1 MSCTPF
7 SYYIALIYNKI
18 RAYCTDLIFENTEGK
33 ISFFQNFQEI
43 FAHLNKK
50 YYLCSKM
57 RQHWYKIILICLVVG
72 YAGVATPVHAQLNT
86 DRITAIGRNALY
98 FDDYVLSIQYFNQ
111 VIKIK
116 PYLSEP
122 YLLRAIAKI
131 QLGDYTGA
139 ELDCNAAIE
148 RNPFQPGAYYT
159 RGFIYRQT
167 NQFEKAQA
175 DFNEALVFAPEN
187 KTYIAMRADV
197 LAELKQYDL
206 ALQDIN
212 HLLHREPQS
221 AALHFEKG
229 SICLRNND
237 TICALEAFAQAT
249 EYDSQNPANWS
260 ALGVVQLMQDQQ
272 DEALASL
279 SKSIEYGSKWAG
291 DYINRAIIFYRKHN
305 YRSALADYDKAVTLS
320 PRDAQC
326 YYNRGVLRQELG
338 DYNRALEDFTQ
349 AINFA
354 PDQIEFY
361 YQRGMVELQLRQWQ
375 DALDDFNTII
385 KRYPYFLPAYY
396 LAAQAETSLGHGKE
410 AYQLR
415 QQAYNLEQHK
425 DSIQSLKIN
434 MQVADYQPQQRD
446 RRKEF
451 SALAAQNQE
460 SNDEENKYDSDTR
473 GSVQK
478 RYTDVVNEP
487 NIFLSYY
494 ATNTNANALRQTN
507 YSHATVDTYN
517 RTMRLPAYLRFT
529 TQEMALTADMVN
541 QHFAQI
547 SSISNQIDLLEQ
559 MASPKSPNNS
569 QLCASYI
576 ARAFEFALV
585 QDYSSALDDVTRALL
600 MEGELYFAYFCRAN
614 WRYKLLEYKRAMG
627 ETTEPADFELMMRD
641 YDYVITHLPDFSFAY
656 YNKANMLCIQQDFK
670 AAISYYNQAIAIDGD
685 FAEAYFNRGLTYIY
699 VGEIEKGIADLSK
712 AGELGIYQAYNLISR
727 FQ

>member
-1 MSCTPF
+1 MSVM
-7 SYYIALIYNKI
+7 S
-18 RAYCTDLIFENTEGK
+18 
-33 ISFFQNFQEI
+33 
-43 FAHLNKK
+43 
-50 YYLCSKM
+50 M
-57 RQHWYKIILICLVVG
+57 
-72 YAGVATPVHAQLNT
+72 AQLNT

-111 VIKIK
+111 VIKLK

-131 QLGDYTGA
+131 QLGDYVGA
-139 ELDCNAAIE
+139 EMDCNAAIN

-159 RGFIYRQT
+159 RGFVYRRT
-167 NQFEKAQA
+167 NQLEKAQQ
-175 DFNEALVFAPEN
+175 DFSEALIFAPEN
-187 KTYIAMRADV
+187 KTYIAMRAGV
-197 LAELKQYDL
+197 LAELEQYDL

-221 AALHFEKG
+221 AALHYEKG
-229 SICLRNND
+229 TICLRSND
-237 TICALEAFAQAT
+237 TVCALNAFVQAT

-260 ALGVVQLMQDQQ
+260 ALGLVQLMQDDQE
-272 DEALASL
+272 DALISL
-279 SKSIEYGSKWAG
+279 SKSIEHGSKWAG
-291 DYINRAIIFYRKHN
+291 DYINRGIIYYRKHN
-305 YRSALADYDKAVTLS
+305 YRSALADYDKAVSLA

-354 PDQIEFY
+354 PDRVEIY
-361 YQRGMVELQLRQWQ
+361 YQRGMVQLQLRQWNA
-375 DALDDFNTII
+375 ALQDFNTII
-385 KRYPYFLPAYY
+385 DRYPYFLPAYY
-396 LAAQAETSLGHGKE
+396 LAAQAQTSLGHSKE
-410 AYQLR
+410 ATQLR
-415 QQAYNLEQHK
+415 QQAYNLEQKK
-425 DSIQSLKIN
+425 DSIQSLQTT
-434 MQVADYQPQQRD
+434 MQVAQSQPQQRD
-446 RRKEF
+446 RHKEF

-460 SNDEENKYDSDTR
+460 TNDEENKYDSDTR

-494 ATNTNANALRQTN
+494 ATNTNANSLRQTN

-517 RTMRLPAYLRFT
+517 NSMQLPAPLRFT
-529 TQEMALTADMVN
+529 TKEMTLTADMVN

-547 SSISNQIDLLEQ
+547 SSLSHQIDLLEQ
-559 MASPKSPNNS
+559 MALPQSPNNDL
-569 QLCASYI
+569 LCASYI

-585 QDYSSALDDVTRALL
+585 QDYTSALDDVTHAIL
-600 MEGELYFAYFCRAN
+600 MNGDLYFAYFCRAN
-614 WRYKLLEYKRAMG
+614 WRYKWLEYKRAMG
-627 ETTEPADFELMMRD
+627 EPTDKADFELMMRD
-641 YDYVITHLPDFSFAY
+641 YDYVINHLPDFSFAY

-670 AAISYYNQAIAIDGD
+670 AAIYYYTQAITADSD

-699 VGEIEKGIADLSK
+699 IGENEKGIADLSK

>member
-1 MSCTPF
+1 MSKVR
-7 SYYIALIYNKI
+7 Y
-18 RAYCTDLIFENTEGK
+18 
-33 ISFFQNFQEI
+33 
-43 FAHLNKK
+43 
-50 YYLCSKM
+50 
-57 RQHWYKIILICLVVG
+57 ILICLFIWFLALG
-72 YAGVATPVHAQLNT
+72 SAQAQLNT

-111 VIKIK
+111 VIKLK

-139 ELDCNAAIE
+139 EMDCNAAIN

-167 NQFEKAQA
+167 NQLEKAA
-175 DFNEALVFAPEN
+175 KDFNEALIFAPEN
-187 KTYIAMRADV
+187 RTYIAMRADV
-197 LAELKQYDL
+197 LAELEQYEL
-206 ALQDIN
+206 ALHDID
-212 HLLHREPQS
+212 HLLHRDPQS

-229 SICLRNND
+229 RICLRSND
-237 TICALEAFAQAT
+237 TVCALNAFTRAT

-260 ALGVVQLMQDQQ
+260 ALGLVQLMQDKQ
-272 DEALASL
+272 DDALSSL
-279 SKSIEYGSKWAG
+279 SKSIEHGSKWAG
-291 DYINRAIIFYRKHN
+291 DYINRGIIYYRKHN
-305 YRSALADYDKAVTLS
+305 YRSALSDYDKAVTLS

-338 DYNRALEDFTQ
+338 DYNRALDDLTQ
-349 AINFA
+349 AINLS
-354 PDQIEFY
+354 PDQIEMY
-361 YQRGMVELQLRQWQ
+361 YQRGMVQLQLRQWQ
-375 DALDDFNTII
+375 AALQDFNTII
-385 KRYPYFLPAYY
+385 DRYPYFLPAYY
-396 LAAQAETSLGHGKE
+396 LAAQAETSLGNGKE

-415 QQAYNLEQHK
+415 QQAYNLEQKK
-425 DSIQSLKIN
+425 DSIQSLQIQ
-434 MQVADYQPQQRD
+434 MQVAQSQPQQRD

-460 SNDEENKYDSDTR
+460 ANDEENKYDSDTR

-494 ATNTNANALRQTN
+494 ATSTNANELRQTN
-507 YSHATVDTYN
+507 YSHVSVDTYN
-517 RTMRLPAYLRFT
+517 RSMQLPAPLRFT
-529 TQEMALTADMVN
+529 TQEMTLTADMVN

-547 SSISNQIDLLEQ
+547 TNLSTQIDLLEQ
-559 MASPKSPNNS
+559 MAMPYSQNNA
-569 QLCASYI
+569 QLCAAYI

-585 QDYSSALDDVTRALL
+585 QDYSSALDDVTRAI
-600 MEGELYFAYFCRAN
+600 MMDGELYFAYFCRAN
-614 WRYKLLEYKRAMG
+614 WRYKWLEYKRAMG
-627 ETTEPADFELMMRD
+627 EPTDKADFELMMRD
-641 YDYVITHLPDFSFAY
+641 YDYVINHLSDFSFAY

-670 AAISYYNQAIAIDGD
+670 AAISYYTQAISSDSD

-699 VGEIEKGIADLSK
+699 IGENEKGIADLSK

>member
-1 MSCTPF
+1 MRKVWQ
-7 SYYIALIYNKI
+7 IIV
-18 RAYCTDLIFENTEGK
+18 
-33 ISFFQNFQEI
+33 ISLGSWFLTLGSIQ
-43 FAHLNKK
+43 
-50 YYLCSKM
+50 
-57 RQHWYKIILICLVVG
+57 
-72 YAGVATPVHAQLNT
+72 AQLNT

-139 ELDCNAAIE
+139 TLDCNAAIE

-167 NQFEKAQA
+167 NQLEKAER
-175 DFNEALVFAPEN
+175 DFSEALIFAPEN
-187 KTYIAMRADV
+187 RTYIAMRADV

-206 ALQDIN
+206 ALRDIN
-212 HLLHREPQS
+212 HLLHRDPQS

-229 SICLRNND
+229 SICLRSND
-237 TICALEAFAQAT
+237 TVCALESFTHAT

-260 ALGVVQLMQDQQ
+260 ALGLVQLMQDNQ
-272 DEALASL
+272 DDALHSL
-279 SKSIEYGSKWAG
+279 SNSIQYGSKWAG
-291 DYINRAIIFYRKHN
+291 DYINRGIIYYRKHN
-305 YRSALADYDKAVTLS
+305 YRSALADYDKAVTLA

-349 AINFA
+349 AITFA
-354 PDQIEFY
+354 PERVEVY
-361 YQRGMVELQLRQWQ
+361 YQRGMVLLQLRQWQ
-375 DALDDFNTII
+375 EARNDFHTII
-385 KRYPYFLPAYY
+385 ERYPYFLPAYY
-396 LAAQAETSLGHGKE
+396 LAAQAETSLGNGKE

-415 QQAYNLEQHK
+415 QQAFNLEQQK
-425 DSIQSLKIN
+425 DSIQSLQTN
-434 MQVADYQPQQRD
+434 MQLADNQPQQRD

-451 SALAAQNQE
+451 STLAAQNQE
-460 SNDEENKYDSDTR
+460 SNDEENKYDSESR
-473 GSVQK
+473 GTVQK

-494 ATNTNANALRQTN
+494 ATNSNANALRQTN
-507 YSHATVDTYN
+507 YSHATVDAYN
-517 RTMRLPAYLRFT
+517 RTMQLPAPLRFT
-529 TQEMALTADMVN
+529 TREMTLTADMVN

-547 SSISNQIDLLEQ
+547 TTLSHQIDLLEQ
-559 MASPKSPNNS
+559 MAMPQSPNNS
-569 QLCASYI
+569 QLCATYI

-585 QDYSSALDDVTRALL
+585 QDYSSALDDVTRAIL
-600 MEGELYFAYFCRAN
+600 MDGTLYFAYFCRAN

-627 ETTEPADFELMMRD
+627 EPTDKADFELMMRD
-641 YDYVITHLPDFSFAY
+641 YDYVINHLPDFSFAY

-670 AAISYYNQAIAIDGD
+670 AAISYYTQAIAKDSD
-685 FAEAYFNRGLTYIY
+685 FAEAYFNRGLTYIFI
-699 VGEIEKGIADLSK
+699 GQNDKGIADLSK

>member
-1 MSCTPF
+1 MSVM
-7 SYYIALIYNKI
+7 S
-18 RAYCTDLIFENTEGK
+18 
-33 ISFFQNFQEI
+33 
-43 FAHLNKK
+43 
-50 YYLCSKM
+50 M
-57 RQHWYKIILICLVVG
+57 
-72 YAGVATPVHAQLNT
+72 AQLNT

-111 VIKIK
+111 VIKLK

-131 QLGDYTGA
+131 QLGDYVGA
-139 ELDCNAAIE
+139 EMDCNAAIN

-159 RGFIYRQT
+159 RGFVYRRT
-167 NQFEKAQA
+167 NQLEKAQQ
-175 DFNEALVFAPEN
+175 DFSEALIFAPEN

-197 LAELKQYDL
+197 LAELEQYDL

-221 AALHFEKG
+221 AALHYEKG
-229 SICLRNND
+229 TICLRSND
-237 TICALEAFAQAT
+237 TVCALNAFVQAT

-260 ALGVVQLMQDQQ
+260 ALGLVQLMQDDQ
-272 DEALASL
+272 ENALFSL
-279 SKSIEYGSKWAG
+279 SKSIEHGSKWAG
-291 DYINRAIIFYRKHN
+291 DYINRGIIYYRKHN
-305 YRSALADYDKAVTLS
+305 YRSALADYDKAVSLA

-354 PDQIEFY
+354 PDRVEIY
-361 YQRGMVELQLRQWQ
+361 YQRGMVQLQLRQWNA
-375 DALDDFNTII
+375 ALQDFNTII
-385 KRYPYFLPAYY
+385 DRYPYFLPAYY
-396 LAAQAETSLGHGKE
+396 LAAQAQTSLGHSKE
-410 AYQLR
+410 ATQLR
-415 QQAYNLEQHK
+415 QQAYNLEQKK
-425 DSIQSLKIN
+425 DSIQSLQTT
-434 MQVADYQPQQRD
+434 MQVAQSQPQQRD
-446 RRKEF
+446 RNKEF

-460 SNDEENKYDSDTR
+460 TNDEENKYDSDTR

-494 ATNTNANALRQTN
+494 ATNTNANSLRQTN

-517 RTMRLPAYLRFT
+517 NSMQLPAPLRFT
-529 TQEMALTADMVN
+529 TKEMTLTADMVN

-547 SSISNQIDLLEQ
+547 SSLSHQIDLLEQ
-559 MASPKSPNNS
+559 MALPQSPNNDL
-569 QLCASYI
+569 LCASYI

-585 QDYSSALDDVTRALL
+585 QDYTSALDDVTHAIL
-600 MEGELYFAYFCRAN
+600 MNGDLYFAYFCRAN
-614 WRYKLLEYKRAMG
+614 WRYKWLEYKRAMG
-627 ETTEPADFELMMRD
+627 EPTDKADFELMMRD
-641 YDYVITHLPDFSFAY
+641 YDYVINHLPDFSFAY

-670 AAISYYNQAIAIDGD
+670 AAISYYTQAITADSD

-699 VGEIEKGIADLSK
+699 IGENEKGIADLSK

>member
-1 MSCTPF
+1 MQIRRK
-7 SYYIALIYNKI
+7 YIVLIGLGAWFLTLGSI
-18 RAYCTDLIFENTEGK
+18 
-33 ISFFQNFQEI
+33 Q
-43 FAHLNKK
+43 
-50 YYLCSKM
+50 
-57 RQHWYKIILICLVVG
+57 
-72 YAGVATPVHAQLNT
+72 AQLNT

-111 VIKIK
+111 VIKLK

-131 QLGDYTGA
+131 QLGDYIGA

-167 NQFEKAQA
+167 NQLEKASR
-175 DFNEALVFAPEN
+175 DFSEALVFAPEN
-187 KTYIAMRADV
+187 RTYIAMRADV
-197 LAELKQYDL
+197 LAELKQYNL

-212 HLLHREPQS
+212 HLLHRDPQS

-229 SICLRNND
+229 SICLRSND
-237 TICALEAFAQAT
+237 TLCALNAFTQAT

-260 ALGVVQLMQDQQ
+260 ALGLVQLMQDNQE
-272 DEALASL
+272 DALTSL
-279 SKSIEYGSKWAG
+279 SKSIEHGSKWAG
-291 DYINRAIIFYRKHN
+291 DYINRGIIYYRKHN
-305 YRSALADYDKAVTLS
+305 YRSALSDYDKAIALS

-354 PDQIEFY
+354 PDQIEIY
-361 YQRGMVELQLRQWQ
+361 YQRGMVQLQLRQWRE
-375 DALDDFNTII
+375 ALEDFNIII

-396 LAAQAETSLGHGKE
+396 LAAQAETSLGHEKAAFE
-410 AYQLR
+410 LR
-415 QQAYNLEQHK
+415 QQAYNLEQKK
-425 DSIQSLKIN
+425 DSIQSLQTN
-434 MQVADYQPQQRD
+434 MQIADAQPQQRD

-460 SNDEENKYDSDTR
+460 SSTEENKYNSDTR
-473 GSVQK
+473 GTVQK

-494 ATNTNANALRQTN
+494 AVNTSATALRQTN
-507 YSHATVDTYN
+507 YSHATVDAYN
-517 RTMRLPAYLRFT
+517 RTMQLPAPLRFT
-529 TQEMALTADMVN
+529 TKEITLTADMVN

-547 SSISNQIDLLEQ
+547 SNLSRQIDLLEQ
-559 MASPKSPNNS
+559 VASPNS
-569 QLCASYI
+569 QTNDQLCAAYI

-585 QDYSSALDDVTRALL
+585 QDYSSALDDVTRAIL
-600 MEGELYFAYFCRAN
+600 MDSKLYFAYFCRAN
-614 WRYKLLEYKRAMG
+614 WRYKWLEYKRAMG
-627 ETTEPADFELMMRD
+627 ESTDAAEFELMMRD
-641 YDYVITHLPDFSFAY
+641 YDYVINHLPDFSFAY
-656 YNKANMLCIQQDFK
+656 YNKANMLCLQQDFK
-670 AAISYYNQAIAIDGD
+670 AAISYYSQAIAADSD

-699 VGEIEKGIADLSK
+699 INETDKGVKDLSK

>member
-1 MSCTPF
+1 MSVM
-7 SYYIALIYNKI
+7 S
-18 RAYCTDLIFENTEGK
+18 
-33 ISFFQNFQEI
+33 
-43 FAHLNKK
+43 
-50 YYLCSKM
+50 M
-57 RQHWYKIILICLVVG
+57 
-72 YAGVATPVHAQLNT
+72 AQLNT

-111 VIKIK
+111 VIKLK

-131 QLGDYTGA
+131 QLGDYVGA
-139 ELDCNAAIE
+139 EMDCNAAIN

-159 RGFIYRQT
+159 RGFVYRRT
-167 NQFEKAQA
+167 NQLEKAQQ
-175 DFNEALVFAPEN
+175 DFSEALIFAPEN
-187 KTYIAMRADV
+187 KTYIAMRAGV
-197 LAELKQYDL
+197 LAELEQYDL

-221 AALHFEKG
+221 AALHYEKG
-229 SICLRNND
+229 TICLRSND
-237 TICALEAFAQAT
+237 TVCALNAFVQAT

-260 ALGVVQLMQDQQ
+260 ALGLVQLMQDDQ
-272 DEALASL
+272 ENALFSL
-279 SKSIEYGSKWAG
+279 SKSIEHGSKWAG
-291 DYINRAIIFYRKHN
+291 DYINRGIIYYRKHN
-305 YRSALADYDKAVTLS
+305 YRSALADYDKAVSLA

-354 PDQIEFY
+354 PDRVEIY
-361 YQRGMVELQLRQWQ
+361 YQRGMVQLQLRQWNA
-375 DALDDFNTII
+375 ALQDFNTII
-385 KRYPYFLPAYY
+385 DRYPYFLPAYY
-396 LAAQAETSLGHGKE
+396 LAAQAQTSLGHSKE
-410 AYQLR
+410 ATQLR
-415 QQAYNLEQHK
+415 QQAYNLEQKK
-425 DSIQSLKIN
+425 DSIQSLQTT
-434 MQVADYQPQQRD
+434 MQVAQSQPQQRD
-446 RRKEF
+446 RNKEF

-460 SNDEENKYDSDTR
+460 TNDEENKYDSDTR

-494 ATNTNANALRQTN
+494 ATNTNANSLRQTN

-517 RTMRLPAYLRFT
+517 NSMQLPAPLRFT
-529 TQEMALTADMVN
+529 TKEMTLTADMVN

-547 SSISNQIDLLEQ
+547 SSLSHQIDLLEQ
-559 MASPKSPNNS
+559 MALPQSPNNDL
-569 QLCASYI
+569 LCASYI

-585 QDYSSALDDVTRALL
+585 QDYTSALDDVTHAIL
-600 MEGELYFAYFCRAN
+600 MNGDLYFAYFCRAN
-614 WRYKLLEYKRAMG
+614 WRYKWLEYKRAMG
-627 ETTEPADFELMMRD
+627 EPTDKADFELMMRD
-641 YDYVITHLPDFSFAY
+641 YDYVINHLPDFSFAY

-670 AAISYYNQAIAIDGD
+670 AAISYYTQAITADSD

-699 VGEIEKGIADLSK
+699 IGENEKGIADLSK

>member
-1 MSCTPF
+1 MRKYLF
-7 SYYIALIYNKI
+7 KI
-18 RAYCTDLIFENTEGK
+18 LLFC
-33 ISFFQNFQEI
+33 IS
-43 FAHLNKK
+43 
-50 YYLCSKM
+50 S
-57 RQHWYKIILICLVVG
+57 WLVG
-72 YAGVATPVHAQLNT
+72 HSIPTYAQLNT

-111 VIKIK
+111 VIKLK

-139 ELDCNAAIE
+139 VLDCNAAIE

-167 NQFEKAQA
+167 HQIEKAER
-175 DFNEALVFAPEN
+175 DFSEALIFAPEN
-187 KTYIAMRADV
+187 RTYIAMRADV
-197 LAELKQYDL
+197 LAELEQYDL
-206 ALQDIN
+206 ALRDID
-212 HLLHREPQS
+212 HLLHRDPQS
-221 AALHFEKG
+221 ATLHFEKG
-229 SICLRNND
+229 SICLRSND
-237 TICALEAFAQAT
+237 TICALDAFTHAT

-260 ALGVVQLMQDQQ
+260 ALGLTQLMLDNQD
-272 DEALASL
+272 DALHSL

-291 DYINRAIIFYRKHN
+291 DYINRGIIYYRKHN

-349 AINFA
+349 AINFS
-354 PDQIEFY
+354 PDRIEVY
-361 YQRGMVELQLRQWQ
+361 YQRGMVLLQLRQWQ
-375 DALDDFNTII
+375 EALNDFNTII
-385 KRYPYFLPAYY
+385 NRYPYFLPSYY
-396 LAAQAETSLGHGKE
+396 LAAQAETALGHGKE

-415 QQAYNLEQHK
+415 QQAYNLEQQK
-425 DSIQSLKIN
+425 DSIQSLQTS
-434 MQVADYQPQQRD
+434 MQLADNQPQQRD

-451 SALAAQNQE
+451 STLAAQNQE
-460 SNDEENKYDSDTR
+460 SNEEENKYDSDTR
-473 GSVQK
+473 GTIQK

-494 ATNTNANALRQTN
+494 ATNSNANALRQTN
-507 YSHATVDTYN
+507 YSHATVDSYN
-517 RTMRLPAYLRFT
+517 RAMQLPAPLRFT
-529 TQEMALTADMVN
+529 TREMTLTADMVN

-547 SSISNQIDLLEQ
+547 STLSHQIDLFEQ
-559 MASPKSPNNS
+559 MAMPHSHNNS
-569 QLCASYI
+569 QLCAAYV

-585 QDYSSALDDVTRALL
+585 QDYSSALDDVTRAIL
-600 MEGELYFAYFCRAN
+600 MDGTLFFAYFCRAN
-614 WRYKLLEYKRAMG
+614 WRYKQLEYKRAMG
-627 ETTEPADFELMMRD
+627 EPTDKADFELMMRD
-641 YDYVITHLPDFSFAY
+641 YDYVINHLPDFSFAY

-670 AAISYYNQAIAIDGD
+670 AAISYYTQAIDKDGD

-699 VGEIEKGIADLSK
+699 IGETTKGITDLSK

>member
-1 MSCTPF
+1 MSVM
-7 SYYIALIYNKI
+7 S
-18 RAYCTDLIFENTEGK
+18 
-33 ISFFQNFQEI
+33 
-43 FAHLNKK
+43 
-50 YYLCSKM
+50 M
-57 RQHWYKIILICLVVG
+57 
-72 YAGVATPVHAQLNT
+72 AQLNT

-111 VIKIK
+111 VIKLK

-131 QLGDYTGA
+131 QLGDYVGA
-139 ELDCNAAIE
+139 EMDCNAAIN

-159 RGFIYRQT
+159 RGFVYRRT
-167 NQFEKAQA
+167 NQLEKAQQ
-175 DFNEALVFAPEN
+175 DFSEALIFAPEN

-197 LAELKQYDL
+197 LAELEQYYL

-221 AALHFEKG
+221 AALHYEKG
-229 SICLRNND
+229 TICLRSND
-237 TICALEAFAQAT
+237 TVCALNAFVQAT

-260 ALGVVQLMQDQQ
+260 ALGLVQLMQDDQE
-272 DEALASL
+272 DALISL
-279 SKSIEYGSKWAG
+279 SKSIEHGSKWAG
-291 DYINRAIIFYRKHN
+291 DYINRGIIYYRKHN
-305 YRSALADYDKAVTLS
+305 YRSALADYDKAVSLA

-354 PDQIEFY
+354 PDRVEIY
-361 YQRGMVELQLRQWQ
+361 YQRGMVQLQLRQWNA
-375 DALDDFNTII
+375 ALQDFNTII
-385 KRYPYFLPAYY
+385 DRYPYFLPAYY
-396 LAAQAETSLGHGKE
+396 LAAQAQTSLGHSKE
-410 AYQLR
+410 ATQLR
-415 QQAYNLEQHK
+415 QQAYNLEQKK
-425 DSIQSLKIN
+425 DSIQSLQTT
-434 MQVADYQPQQRD
+434 MQVAQSQPQQRD
-446 RRKEF
+446 RHKEF

-460 SNDEENKYDSDTR
+460 TNDEENKYDSDTR

-494 ATNTNANALRQTN
+494 ATNTNANSLRQTN

-517 RTMRLPAYLRFT
+517 NSMQLPAPLRFT
-529 TQEMALTADMVN
+529 TKEMTLTADMVN

-547 SSISNQIDLLEQ
+547 SSLSHQIDLLEQ
-559 MASPKSPNNS
+559 MALPQSPNNDL
-569 QLCASYI
+569 LCASYI

-585 QDYSSALDDVTRALL
+585 QDYTSALDDVTHAIL
-600 MEGELYFAYFCRAN
+600 MNGDLYFAYFCRAN
-614 WRYKLLEYKRAMG
+614 WRYKWLEYKRAMG
-627 ETTEPADFELMMRD
+627 EPTDKADFELMMRD
-641 YDYVITHLPDFSFAY
+641 YDYVINHLPDFSFAY

-670 AAISYYNQAIAIDGD
+670 AAISYYTQAITADSD

-699 VGEIEKGIADLSK
+699 IGENEKGIADLSK

>member
-1 MSCTPF
+1 MRKVWQ
-7 SYYIALIYNKI
+7 IIV
-18 RAYCTDLIFENTEGK
+18 
-33 ISFFQNFQEI
+33 ISLGAWFLTLGSIQ
-43 FAHLNKK
+43 
-50 YYLCSKM
+50 
-57 RQHWYKIILICLVVG
+57 
-72 YAGVATPVHAQLNT
+72 AQLNT

-111 VIKIK
+111 VIKLK

-139 ELDCNAAIE
+139 TLDCNAAIE

-167 NQFEKAQA
+167 NQLEKAER
-175 DFNEALVFAPEN
+175 DFSEALIFAPEN
-187 KTYIAMRADV
+187 RTYIAMRADV

-206 ALQDIN
+206 ALRDIN
-212 HLLHREPQS
+212 HLLHRDPQS

-229 SICLRNND
+229 SICLRSNE
-237 TICALEAFAQAT
+237 TVCALESFTHAT

-260 ALGVVQLMQDQQ
+260 ALGLVQLMQDKQ
-272 DEALASL
+272 DDALHSL
-279 SKSIEYGSKWAG
+279 SNSIQYGSKWAG
-291 DYINRAIIFYRKHN
+291 DYINRGIIYYRKHN
-305 YRSALADYDKAVTLS
+305 YRSALADYDKAVTLA

-349 AINFA
+349 AITFA
-354 PDQIEFY
+354 PERVEVY
-361 YQRGMVELQLRQWQ
+361 YQRGMVLLQLRQWQ
-375 DALDDFNTII
+375 EARDDFHTII
-385 KRYPYFLPAYY
+385 ERYPYFLPAYY
-396 LAAQAETSLGHGKE
+396 LAAQAETSLGNGKE

-415 QQAYNLEQHK
+415 QQAFNLEQQK
-425 DSIQSLKIN
+425 DSIQSLQTN
-434 MQVADYQPQQRD
+434 MQLADNQPQQRD

-451 SALAAQNQE
+451 STLAAQNQE
-460 SNDEENKYDSDTR
+460 SNDEENKYDSESR
-473 GSVQK
+473 GTVQK

-494 ATNTNANALRQTN
+494 ATNSNANSLRQTN
-507 YSHATVDTYN
+507 YSHATVDAYN
-517 RTMRLPAYLRFT
+517 RTMQLPAPLRFT
-529 TQEMALTADMVN
+529 TREMTLTADMVN

-547 SSISNQIDLLEQ
+547 TTLSHQIDLLEQ
-559 MASPKSPNNS
+559 MAMPQSPNNS
-569 QLCASYI
+569 QLCATYI

-585 QDYSSALDDVTRALL
+585 QDYSSALDDVTRAIL
-600 MEGELYFAYFCRAN
+600 MDGTLYFAYFCRAN

-627 ETTEPADFELMMRD
+627 EPTDKADFELMMRD
-641 YDYVITHLPDFSFAY
+641 YDYVINHLPDFSFAY

-670 AAISYYNQAIAIDGD
+670 AAISYYTQAIAKDSD
-685 FAEAYFNRGLTYIY
+685 FAEAYFNRGLTYIFI
-699 VGEIEKGIADLSK
+699 GQNDKGIADLSK

>member
-1 MSCTPF
+1 M
-7 SYYIALIYNKI
+7 
-18 RAYCTDLIFENTEGK
+18 
-33 ISFFQNFQEI
+33 
-43 FAHLNKK
+43 KK
-50 YYLCSKM
+50 EQGAKTYHFRL
-57 RQHWYKIILICLVVG
+57 RRIILICLG
-72 YAGVATPVHAQLNT
+72 SWFLALGSAFAQLNT

-111 VIKIK
+111 VIKLK

-139 ELDCNAAIE
+139 TLDCNAAIE

-167 NQFEKAQA
+167 NQLEKAER
-175 DFNEALVFAPEN
+175 DFSEALIFAPEN
-187 KTYIAMRADV
+187 RTYIAMRADV

-206 ALQDIN
+206 ALRDIN
-212 HLLHREPQS
+212 HLLHRDPQS

-229 SICLRNND
+229 SICLRSND
-237 TICALEAFAQAT
+237 TVCALESFTHAT

-260 ALGVVQLMQDQQ
+260 ALGLVQLMQDKQ
-272 DEALASL
+272 DDALHSL
-279 SKSIEYGSKWAG
+279 SNSIQYGSKWAG
-291 DYINRAIIFYRKHN
+291 DYINRGIIYYRKHN
-305 YRSALADYDKAVTLS
+305 YRSALADYDKAVTLA

-349 AINFA
+349 AITFA
-354 PDQIEFY
+354 PERVEVY
-361 YQRGMVELQLRQWQ
+361 YQRGMVLLQLRQWQ
-375 DALDDFNTII
+375 EARDDFHTII
-385 KRYPYFLPAYY
+385 ERYPYFLPAYY
-396 LAAQAETSLGHGKE
+396 LAAQAETSLGNGKE

-415 QQAYNLEQHK
+415 QQAFNLEQQK
-425 DSIQSLKIN
+425 DSIQSLQTN
-434 MQVADYQPQQRD
+434 MQLADNQPQQRD

-451 SALAAQNQE
+451 STLAAQNQE
-460 SNDEENKYDSDTR
+460 SNDEENKYDSESR
-473 GSVQK
+473 GTVQK

-494 ATNTNANALRQTN
+494 ATNSNANALRQTN
-507 YSHATVDTYN
+507 YSHATVDAYN
-517 RTMRLPAYLRFT
+517 RTMQLPAPLRFT
-529 TQEMALTADMVN
+529 TREMTLTADMVN

-547 SSISNQIDLLEQ
+547 TSLSRQIDLLEQ
-559 MASPKSPNNS
+559 MAMPQSHNNS
-569 QLCASYI
+569 QLCAAYI

-585 QDYSSALDDVTRALL
+585 QDYSSALDDVTRAIL
-600 MEGELYFAYFCRAN
+600 MDGTLYFAYFCRAN

-627 ETTEPADFELMMRD
+627 EPTDKADFELMMRD
-641 YDYVITHLPDFSFAY
+641 YDYVINHLPDFSFAY

-670 AAISYYNQAIAIDGD
+670 AAISYYTQAIAKDSD
-685 FAEAYFNRGLTYIY
+685 FAEAYFNRGLTYIFI
-699 VGEIEKGIADLSK
+699 GQNDKGIADLSK